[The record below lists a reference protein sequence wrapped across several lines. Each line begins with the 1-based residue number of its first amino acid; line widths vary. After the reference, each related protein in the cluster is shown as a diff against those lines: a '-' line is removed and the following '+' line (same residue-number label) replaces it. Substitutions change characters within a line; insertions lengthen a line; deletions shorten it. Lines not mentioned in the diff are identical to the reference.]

1 MIPASPLIP
10 WPDPFKILLP
20 ASLTHGFHTSFLGV
34 FYLEST
40 ITLPLL
46 PAASPVSFIL
56 RQFVRR
62 KTDKNLLAN
71 TSRHGIKVFH
81 FSQSDRRAA
90 NMPKMSKQTMEP

>member
-1 MIPASPLIP
+1 MFPAGLLIP
-10 WPDPFKILLP
+10 WPDAFEILLP

-56 RQFVRR
+56 RQFVGR
-62 KTDKNLLAN
+62 TVDKQKDIMLSVPVENL
-71 TSRHGIKVFH
+71 S
-81 FSQSDRRAA
+81 FSL
-90 NMPKMSKQTMEP
+90 E